1 VPFFA
6 TFTGASSFEVLG
18 GGRRSACNSTRQL
31 GLFTLDESAPM
42 SPDKHVCPSQVAFA
56 DRIPVISRAGSAR
69 EHCYIEFSSCNQPLI
84 ADGATKLLAECASAQ
99 AAAGVT
105 SDIAFGRCRSRR
117 RLASAN
123 CPSAPR
129 RLATPFVPYL
139 SGSTPFIKIKDDIDG
154 IDVIWRSTLDCR
166 PSAPSACT
174 IPVSKQAEKA
184 EVFFRSTPG
193 LSRDAKRP
201 KAHVAKCSAASK
213 RPYTPTTSD
222 AAYTPHSRM
231 SDWPAG

>member
-1 VPFFA
+1 
-6 TFTGASSFEVLG
+6 
-18 GGRRSACNSTRQL
+18 
-31 GLFTLDESAPM
+31 M
-42 SPDKHVCPSQVAFA
+42 SPDKHVCPSQVVFA
-56 DRIPVISRAGSAR
+56 DRIPVISRAGSAH

-105 SDIAFGRCRSRR
+105 SDIAFRRCRSRR
-117 RLASAN
+117 RLAAAN

-154 IDVIWRSTLDCR
+154 IDVIWHSTLDCR

-174 IPVSKQAEKA
+174 NPRQQASGEG
-184 EVFFRSTPG
+184 RSFLSVNLRALVRRKTPKSPCG
-193 LSRDAKRP
+193 KMLSSIEATL
-201 KAHVAKCSAASK
+201 
-213 RPYTPTTSD
+213 YTDYIGRSLHAPLS
-222 AAYTPHSRM
+222 HE
-231 SDWPAG
+231 

>member
-1 VPFFA
+1 MPFFA

-139 SGSTPFIKIKDDIDG
+139 SGSTPFIKIKD
-154 IDVIWRSTLDCR
+154 TLTALTSSGAR
-166 PSAPSACT
+166 PWTVARAHRLLAPS
-174 IPVSKQAEKA
+174 PS
-184 EVFFRSTPG
+184 
-193 LSRDAKRP
+193 
-201 KAHVAKCSAASK
+201 ASK
-213 RPYTPTTSD
+213 RRRPKFSFGQPQGSRATQNAQKPMWQNAQQHRSDPIHRLHRTQPTRPTL
-222 AAYTPHSRM
+222 A
-231 SDWPAG
+231 